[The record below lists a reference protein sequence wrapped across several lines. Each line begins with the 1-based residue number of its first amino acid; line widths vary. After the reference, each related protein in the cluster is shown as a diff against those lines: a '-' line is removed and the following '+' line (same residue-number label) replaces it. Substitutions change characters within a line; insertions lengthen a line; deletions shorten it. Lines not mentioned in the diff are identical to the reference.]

1 MDAISTHLRGL
12 LQQRL
17 WVNPDP
23 EQGLGRPVG
32 SASGQGGSILHC
44 GGQANCADSSNQ
56 WTNTTVFS
64 LTFNNFIFSSNTPPI
79 STFHHG
85 QTANGYFR
93 DVWRHQ
99 NNVACVWVVGLQM
112 FFFSSLPSHFFFFI
126 FQIKEH
132 VLLLRPKTGRVIYTR
147 ILTPASQC
155 LQDVVSLNSQSL
167 SLASSPPHSLPQR
180 TIQI

>member
-1 MDAISTHLRGL
+1 MWTPATNGL
-12 LQQRL
+12 TPPCFHSPLT
-17 WVNPDP
+17 
-23 EQGLGRPVG
+23 
-32 SASGQGGSILHC
+32 IL
-44 GGQANCADSSNQ
+44 
-56 WTNTTVFS
+56 F
-64 LTFNNFIFSSNTPPI
+64 FSSNTPPI

-85 QTANGYFR
+85 QTASGYFR

-112 FFFSSLPSHFFFFI
+112 FFFSSLPPHFFFFI

-132 VLLLRPKTGRVIYTR
+132 VLLLRPKTGRGIYTR

-180 TIQI
+180 TIQIYMSLLFYTGLVRTPFPYL